1 MISALTGELR
11 RVDEDRLHLQ
21 VGPVLVEMLIP
32 ASDVEFLRAAVGQ
45 EMTFH
50 TILYFEGDAG
60 GGGGLEPRL
69 VGFLRPEDKR
79 FFDKFITVKGI
90 GPKKA
95 LKALVH
101 PAGEVAQAIES
112 KDTRFLVGLP
122 QIGKRMAELIVAE
135 LAGEGQ
141 EVAVAGVGG
150 GMNAAALGGARR
162 PAAGGGGGGGGGGAG
177 GGGGGGGGV
186 ARGGGGGGKK
196 PPRGGAP
203 PAGGV
208 GRNPPPPPPGP
219 GGPPPPPRPPPGAP
233 PASPTAA

>member
-11 RVDEDRLHLQ
+11 RVDPDRLHLQ
-21 VGPVLVEMLIP
+21 VGPILIEMLIP
-32 ASDVEFLRAAVGQ
+32 ASDVPLLGAAVGQ

-69 VGFLRPEDKR
+69 VGFLRVDDKR
-79 FFDKFITVKGI
+79 FFEKFITVKGI

-101 PAGEVAQAIES
+101 PAGQVAQAIES

-135 LAGEGQ
+135 LSGKVAEF
-141 EVAVAGVGG
+141 AVAAVGG
-150 GMNAAALGGARR
+150 KMNGAAI
-162 PAAGGGGGGGGGGAG
+162 GAG
-177 GGGGGGGGV
+177 GRAPFEEDAISVLMELGERRADAEHLLER
-186 ARGGGGGGKK
+186 ARQ
-196 PPRGGAP
+196 A
-203 PAGGV
+203 
-208 GRNPPPPPPGP
+208 NPNVKSTDALV
-219 GGPPPPPRPPPGAP
+219 REMLRMRTVRA
-233 PASPTAA
+233 

>member
-95 LKALVH
+95 LKALTH
-101 PAGEVAQAIES
+101 PTGEVAQAIES

-135 LAGEGQ
+135 LAGK
-141 EVAVAGVGG
+141 VAEFATAAVGG
-150 GMNAAALGGARR
+150 AMNAAALGRAHNAIEEDAIATLVELGERRSDAEPLLDRARQHNGNLKTTEALVR
-162 PAAGGGGGGGGGGAG
+162 EMLRMRTVRA
-177 GGGGGGGGV
+177 
-186 ARGGGGGGKK
+186 
-196 PPRGGAP
+196 
-203 PAGGV
+203 
-208 GRNPPPPPPGP
+208 
-219 GGPPPPPRPPPGAP
+219 
-233 PASPTAA
+233 